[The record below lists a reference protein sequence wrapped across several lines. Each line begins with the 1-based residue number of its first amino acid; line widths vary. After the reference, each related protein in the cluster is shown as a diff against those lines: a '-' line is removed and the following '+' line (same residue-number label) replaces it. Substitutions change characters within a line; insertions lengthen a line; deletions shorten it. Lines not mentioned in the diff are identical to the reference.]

1 MTPASPGL
9 LQPER
14 SYFWAAQQGP
24 GMEQLRMRLDPIE
37 NVAHGLVMGVERER
51 PYRLHYKL
59 KWGSDWRIR
68 KLALESHTIDGMHER
83 IFKSDGRGHWRD
95 EQGEVLPEL
104 DGCIDVDISVTPF
117 TNTFPVRRL
126 DLRPNQSADIRVL
139 YVAAP
144 GLAVRPVTQRYSCR
158 ERAADRHRVTYEG
171 FPSGFTADL
180 ELDRDGLVIDYP
192 DLFRRVAPR

>member
-1 MTPASPGL
+1 MTPISLGL
-9 LQPER
+9 IEPER
-14 SYFWAAQQGP
+14 SYFWASLQGP
-24 GMEQLRMRLDPIE
+24 GLEQLRMRLDPVE
-37 NVAHGLVMGVERER
+37 NVAHGLVMGVEEGQ
-51 PYRLHYKL
+51 PFRLHYKI

-83 IFKSDGRGHWRD
+83 ILKSDGRGHWRD

-117 TNTFPVRRL
+117 TNSFPVRRL
-126 DLRPNQSADIRVL
+126 DLKPNQSAEIRVL

-144 GLAVRPVTQRYSCR
+144 GLAVKPVTQRYTCR
-158 ERAADRHRVTYEG
+158 ERAAGRHRVTYEG

-180 ELDRDGLVIDYP
+180 ELDAGGLVMDYP
-192 DLFRRVAPR
+192 GLFRRVAPR